1 MIQIKNRN
9 NLDYNIIITGL
20 GKITC
25 QKINQ
30 DRVCCGS
37 MFYFPYD
44 MQDF

>member
-9 NLDYNIIITGL
+9 NLEYNIIITGL
-20 GKITC
+20 GK
-25 QKINQ
+25 QLVKFNQ
-30 DRVCCGS
+30 DIVCCES